1 MLHLFSKKVSFV
13 IIFILAI
20 VSLQAQI
27 GGRGNYNFKDFN
39 KKSYYFGINLGF
51 NNTGYKL
58 YQSRFFINNESIM
71 VTQGSSELGVNMHM
85 VTNLKIGEY
94 FDFRFLPGFSF
105 AQRGFE
111 FTTLKDDANNI
122 PGGTYTR
129 KIESVFFEMPFHLR
143 FKSEPYKDK
152 RLFVVAG
159 LKYSYDVQTNSKSR
173 KTLLKIAPHDFQYEV
188 GVGIQMFYPYFIF
201 SPEIKFSRGLGNL
214 LLYDRAQNEA
224 KVLENVV
231 SQIFTLSFNFE
242 G

>member
-1 MLHLFSKKVSFV
+1 MLHLFSKKIGFT
-13 IIFILAI
+13 IILTWMIL
-20 VSLQAQI
+20 SLQAQI

-39 KKSYYFGINLGF
+39 KKSYYFGINIGF
-51 NNTGYKL
+51 NNSGYKL
-58 YQSRFFINNESIM
+58 YQSKFFINNESIQ
-71 VTQGSSELGVNMHM
+71 VTQGASEVGVNMHM

-111 FTTLKDDANNI
+111 FTNVSDNS
-122 PGGTYTR
+122 TYVR

-231 SQIFTLSFNFE
+231 SQIFTISFNFE

>member
-1 MLHLFSKKVSFV
+1 MLHLFSKKIGFT
-13 IIFILAI
+13 IILTWMIL
-20 VSLQAQI
+20 SLQAQI

-39 KKSYYFGINLGF
+39 KKSYYFGINIGF
-51 NNTGYKL
+51 NNSGYKL
-58 YQSRFFINNESIM
+58 YQSKFFINNESIQ
-71 VTQGSSELGVNMHM
+71 VTQGASEVGVNMHM

-111 FTTLKDDANNI
+111 FTNVSDNS
-122 PGGTYTR
+122 TYVR

-143 FKSEPYKDK
+143 FKSDPYKDK

-231 SQIFTLSFNFE
+231 SQIFTISFNFE

>member
-1 MLHLFSKKVSFV
+1 MLHLLSKKISFTL
-13 IIFILAI
+13 ILTVMI
-20 VSLQAQI
+20 LSLQAQI

-39 KKSYYFGINLGF
+39 KKSYYFGINIGF
-51 NNTGYKL
+51 NNSGYKL
-58 YQSRFFINNESIM
+58 YQSKFFINNESIQ
-71 VTQGSSELGVNMHM
+71 VTQGASEVGVNMHM

-111 FTTLKDDANNI
+111 FTSVLDNS
-122 PGGTYTR
+122 TYVR

-231 SQIFTLSFNFE
+231 SQIFTISFNFE